1 MHSGAQSL
9 GALNCQIWS
18 DLIRLGQIWPDLA
31 RFGQIR
37 SDLVRLGQTCVEVMC
52 DGGDVK
58 VSCRVKNTAIS
69 VDKLVMKTC
78 VMEAM

>member
-1 MHSGAQSL
+1 MKAF
-9 GALNCQIWS
+9 A
-18 DLIRLGQIWPDLA
+18 A
-31 RFGQIR
+31 RINAKVNSTQTCDGGDVKVICR
-37 SDLVRLGQTCVEVMC
+37 EKHGHISWQTCVEVMC

-58 VSCRVKNTAIS
+58 VICRVKNTAIS